1 MKLNFILGLLL
12 GAGLLVAQP
21 PGGGAP
27 PSGGGAPGGAPPMSS
42 PTPQPGM
49 NNPDNV
55 PSTPT
60 TKVDDKKFAQE
71 AAKGN
76 LEEVQLAKLAQQ
88 KASSDAVKQFA
99 QKMIDDHTKAN
110 EQLQQLASRDSL
122 TVPDRLDSKQQDTV
136 NKLSQL
142 SGPAFDKAY
151 AKNMVKDHKKD
162 VQAFR
167 AESQLGTQANVKQ
180 FASQTLPV
188 LQQHLELAK
197 NLDKTVKKE
206 SK

>member
-12 GAGLLVAQP
+12 GAGVLMAQP
-21 PGGGAP
+21 P
-27 PSGGGAPGGAPPMSS
+27 GGGAPGGAPPTSS
-42 PTPQPGM
+42 PTPQPGIP
-49 NNPDNV
+49 NPDN
-55 PSTPT
+55 PLGRDNTPNTTT

-76 LEEVQLAKLAQQ
+76 LEEVQLAKLAQE

-110 EQLQQLASRDSL
+110 EQLQQVASRESM
-122 TVPDRLDSKQQDTV
+122 TVPDRLDSKQQGTV

-151 AKNMVKDHKKD
+151 VKDMVKNHKKD
-162 VQAFR
+162 VSEFQ
-167 AESQLGTQANVKQ
+167 AESQLGTDANIKQ

-188 LQQHLELAK
+188 LQQHLDSAK
-197 NLDKTVKKE
+197 NLDKTMKKE
-206 SK
+206 AK